1 MITLSGQNCG
11 LSKSEPESLSVL
23 SSQGSKLKLCE
34 LIRACYL
41 LNYPH
46 ILHCSQ
52 PRGQIS
58 LSFIRNFL
66 RSPTKKF
73 ALPPI
78 KISQVKMNRNSD
90 IYGAERVTETERYKI
105 PQIKIDRV
113 GEQQRR
119 EN

>member
-1 MITLSGQNCG
+1 MA
-11 LSKSEPESLSVL
+11 E
-23 SSQGSKLKLCE
+23 GSNLKLCE

-58 LSFIRNFL
+58 LSFIRKFL
-66 RSPTKKF
+66 RSSTKKF
-73 ALPPI
+73 ALLAI

-90 IYGAERVTETERYKI
+90 IYGAESVSVTEL
-105 PQIKIDRV
+105 QDSLD
-113 GEQQRR
+113 
-119 EN
+119 